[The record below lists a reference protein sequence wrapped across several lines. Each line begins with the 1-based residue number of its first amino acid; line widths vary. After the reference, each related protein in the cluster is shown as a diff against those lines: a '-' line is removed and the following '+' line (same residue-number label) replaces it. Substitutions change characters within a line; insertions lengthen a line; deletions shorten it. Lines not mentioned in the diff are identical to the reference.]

1 MDTRI
6 LLPESEIPR
15 AWYNV
20 LPDLPTPLPPPLN
33 PQTHEPV
40 SPEMLATIFPP
51 ELIAQ
56 EMSPERWIP
65 IPEPVLDIY
74 RLWRPTPLVRA
85 RRLEKMLGTKARI
98 YYKNESV
105 SPAGSHK
112 PNTSVPQ
119 TYFNKI
125 AGIERLA
132 TETGAGQWG
141 TALAFACKMFGM
153 ECTVYMV
160 KVSFTQ
166 KPYRGILIRSYG
178 AEIFPSP
185 SDRTEF
191 GRRMLAEDPDSAG
204 SLGLAISEAVEDAA
218 KHPNTN
224 YALGSV
230 LNHVIL
236 HQTVTGL
243 ETKRQLELAGE
254 QPDVL
259 IGCVGGGSN
268 FGGFVVPFL
277 PDKLAGKKIRF
288 LGAEPEACPT
298 LTRGQYRYDFG
309 DVACLTPLLKMHTLG
324 HGFYPP
330 PIHAGGLRYH
340 GDAPIVCSLVN
351 DGLAEA
357 KAYYQTDVFEA
368 APVSRLGGIFARSGN
383 RPRHPGDDRGGPGR
397 RAGEG
402 HRFSLFRARAAGPG
416 RLRNVSAGRL
426 DQLRLSRR
434 SDQEG
439 FGVLPCREGRVTIC
453 RISHQ

>member
-368 APVSRLGGIFARSGN
+368 ARLFLAS
-383 RPRHPGDDRGGPGR
+383 
-397 RAGEG
+397 
-402 HRFSLFRARAAGPG
+402 
-416 RLRNVSAGRL
+416 
-426 DQLRLSRR
+426 
-434 SDQEG
+434 EG
-439 FGVLPCREGRVTIC
+439 FLPAPETAHAIQATIEEARDAEPGKVIVFLYSGHGLLDLGAYETYLQGGLTNYAYPDEAIRKALEC
-453 RISHQ
+453 CPVVKGA